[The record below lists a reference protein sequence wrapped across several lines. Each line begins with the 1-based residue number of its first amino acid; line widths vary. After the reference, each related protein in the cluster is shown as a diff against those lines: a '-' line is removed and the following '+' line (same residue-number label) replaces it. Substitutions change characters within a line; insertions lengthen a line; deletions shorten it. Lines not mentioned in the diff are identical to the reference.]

1 MKLKTLILTLLLS
14 ASFPVFAASDEVEVG
29 VYILI
34 FFVSII
40 GIAIY
45 FLPTIIAFKRSHRN
59 RWIIF
64 VLNIFGA
71 TLILW
76 VIALVWSLNKF
87 DDPVKGG
94 QPIVGQP
101 EDRVLWH

>member
-71 TLILW
+71 TIILW

-87 DDPVKGG
+87 DDPIKGG

-101 EDRVLWH
+101 EDRVL

>member
-1 MKLKTLILTLLLS
+1 MKKQLLLLLTLLLS
-14 ASFPVFAASDEVEVG
+14 ASFPVFAASDEVG

-64 VLNIFGA
+64 LLNIFGA
-71 TLILW
+71 TIILW
-76 VIALVWSLNKF
+76 VIALVWSLNKI
-87 DDPVKGG
+87 DDPIKGG
-94 QPIVGQP
+94 QPVVGQP
-101 EDRVLWH
+101 GDRVL

>member
-101 EDRVLWH
+101 EDRVL